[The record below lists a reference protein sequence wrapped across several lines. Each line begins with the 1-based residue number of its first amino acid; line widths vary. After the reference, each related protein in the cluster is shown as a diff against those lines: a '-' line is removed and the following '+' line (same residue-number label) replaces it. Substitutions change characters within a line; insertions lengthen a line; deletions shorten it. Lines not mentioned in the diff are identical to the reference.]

1 MNPHVARR
9 ALPRISFGASI
20 AAAAA
25 LVACHSSTLD
35 RARAVAPSG
44 PPAVVARGSLE
55 WLGGPTA
62 VLAHGEVRVMTDPM
76 LGPRGPDAFV
86 LPKHPSTGA
95 PNARFA
101 RYTATPRPTFDRL
114 AAIVLS
120 HTHAD
125 HVDARAREILPKAL
139 PVIVPPSGVESMK
152 ASGFTDVRAL
162 DWGQS
167 VTLEAHGTKLVVTA
181 VAAHHAHDAELD
193 RTIGRVN
200 GYILAW
206 TGAAGPYRVYW
217 TGDAVLSDEMRTL
230 RATHGPID
238 LLLPHLGGVGG
249 DGDLGL
255 RTMNAE
261 EGLALVR
268 LVDPAR
274 VVPIH
279 HTSFSHYREPIEALV
294 QRADEAGLGARFVF
308 PIEGKPIALP

>member
-1 MNPHVARR
+1 VNPHVARR
-9 ALPRISFGASI
+9 ALPRISVGASI

-25 LVACHSSTLD
+25 LLACHSNTP
-35 RARAVAPSG
+35 VAECPAGPS
-44 PPAVVARGSLE
+44 A
-55 WLGGPTA
+55 
-62 VLAHGEVRVMTDPM
+62 
-76 LGPRGPDAFV
+76 
-86 LPKHPSTGA
+86 STGA

-114 AAIVLS
+114 AVIVLS
-120 HTHAD
+120 RTHAD

-181 VAAHHAHDAELD
+181 VAAHHAHDVELD

-200 GYILAW
+200 GHVLAW
-206 TGAAGPYRVYW
+206 TGDAGPYRVYW
-217 TGDAVLSDEMRTL
+217 TGD
-230 RATHGPID
+230 
-238 LLLPHLGGVGG
+238 
-249 DGDLGL
+249 
-255 RTMNAE
+255 
-261 EGLALVR
+261 
-268 LVDPAR
+268 
-274 VVPIH
+274 

-308 PIEGKPIALP
+308 PTEGKPVALP